1 MDKNRLRVYLSM
13 LWQGNLTPLKVLKSI
28 KRNGFSFDK
37 RDGKFLLSLLKDIEK
52 KRLSI
57 NDELLEEIMKINRGQ
72 SNQCQKGVPC

>member
-52 KRLSI
+52 HRLVI
-57 NDELLEEIMKINRGQ
+57 NDEILEELIKVSQ
-72 SNQCQKGVPC
+72 SCQKGVPC